1 MDQNIDIVEQRIQE
15 IDPELLAILLRDETT
30 GQNIR
35 WACEDYASL
44 GDGYAPE
51 DQILP
56 ALITGEHTNVIR
68 PRILK
73 ETETQAGR
81 TRGKAEVFT
90 PSWVCNEQNNIID
103 EAWFEK
109 SPVFNIKGDKD
120 WTPVKKRVTFPRKKG
135 RRWQDYVTANRIEI
149 TCGEAPY
156 LVSRYDTVTGA
167 EIPIPARIGILDRK
181 LRIVGERVENAGEW
195 FEWAQKAVQSCYAY
209 DLQGDN
215 VLLARENVLATLSE
229 YYHFLFGSPLSKDQ
243 LRRAAIIISWNIWQM
258 NGMTYSAPFSEEPV
272 IHDQVDWFSEMGE
285 GQTEFKQEIPCCI
298 MDWQEE
304 IVIPYRT
311 LIKGQG

>member
-1 MDQNIDIVEQRIQE
+1 MDQNIDIIERQIQE
-15 IDPELLAILLRDETT
+15 LDPELLAILLRDETT

-35 WACEDYASL
+35 WACEDYVLL
-44 GDGYAPE
+44 GEGYTPE

-56 ALITGEHTNVIR
+56 ALITGENTNIIR

-73 ETETQAGR
+73 ETETQEGR
-81 TRGKAEVFT
+81 TREKAEVFT
-90 PSWVCNEQNNIID
+90 PSWVCNRQNNLID
-103 EAWFEK
+103 EAWFGK
-109 SPVFNIKGDKD
+109 KPVFNIEDGKD
-120 WTPVKKRVTFPRKKG
+120 WSPVKKRITFPRQKG
-135 RRWQDYVTANRIEI
+135 RHWQDYVTANRIEI

-167 EIPIPARIGILDRK
+167 AIPIPARVGILDRK
-181 LRIVGERVENAGEW
+181 LRVIGERIENANKW
-195 FEWAQKAVQSCYAY
+195 FDWAQKAVQSCYAY
-209 DLQGDN
+209 DIQGDN

-229 YYHFLFGSPLSKDQ
+229 HHLFQFGFPMSKDQ
-243 LRRAAIIISWNIWQM
+243 LRRVAIIISWNIWQM
-258 NGMTYSAPFSEEPV
+258 NGLTYSAPFSEEPV
-272 IHDQVDWFSEMGE
+272 VNDQVNWFSEMG